1 MSSKF
6 ESQIEQA
13 KRTANSQTVLSYVAA
28 GFLLLFGYFW
38 YSVWAFFLGT
48 RQVLSPEGAI
58 TVVLTLC
65 YTVVWPLF
73 GSMMIPNSPARHFL
87 QKQTWAVPGSIAV
100 IAVTMFLGYFAA
112 RVFYFWML
120 TLAAETKG
128 PIGEDAGVFFAAV
141 VGVFVGAFFVPV
153 ICWATATPEQVV
165 AQIQQAL
172 WIKDMERAQQLRM
185 RGWAAADLRAQAITH
200 AARLNGVMT
209 LEQGRELSGL
219 MLASH
224 RTLQRGLRM
233 VALTMDD
240 QAKIEDLI
248 PTTPDNELV
257 KLYRELPL
265 QLAAA
270 DEVLSE
276 AVAQIDD
283 QSAVV
288 ESREPHVSAHVPQRN
303 HVDSLS
309 GPVQTRDAQQ
319 GRAVQSTAERHV
331 DSRMLREDQEARDL
345 WRRLDR
351 GLPDVVMA
359 KNIQSLMQ
367 WQDITPAKRLIA
379 RLVDIGILEP
389 TGPNRPGRYSRVGE

>member
-38 YSVWAFFLGT
+38 YSVWSLFLGT
-48 RQVLSPEGAI
+48 TQLLSPEGTI

-100 IAVTMFLGYFAA
+100 IGVTTFLGYFAG
-112 RVFYFWML
+112 RVFYFWV
-120 TLAAETKG
+120 LALAQRQPTSAIAQDG
-128 PIGEDAGVFFAAV
+128 GVFFAAV

-200 AARLNGVMT
+200 AARLSGVMT

-257 KLYRELPL
+257 KLYREVPVYLG
-265 QLAAA
+265 AAQEHM
-270 DEVLSE
+270 DN
-276 AVAQIDD
+276 AVALIDER
-283 QSAVV
+283 SAVV
-288 ESREPHVSAHVPQRN
+288 ESREPHVESYVSN
-303 HVDSLS
+303 
-309 GPVQTRDAQQ
+309 RD
-319 GRAVQSTAERHV
+319 HV
-331 DSRMLREDQEARDL
+331 DSRLQSSIPRAAPREARDDT
-345 WRRLDR
+345 RRHMTSGD
-351 GLPDVVMA
+351 DA
-359 KNIQSLMQ
+359 Y
-367 WQDITPAKRLIA
+367 A
-379 RLVDIGILEP
+379 RS
-389 TGPNRPGRYSRVGE
+389 GRYHFGTTPWTVKKLAAQLGLGETKTKELRDAWIEQGVVAPDHQLGRWHFTEREEG